1 MPITIR
7 NANPETDYDAAARLI
22 SQYQNQAIT
31 GDDIREWDKR
41 QMEGMIR
48 RRAAAVTEVDQIVG
62 CSTMMHEPWDPPGK
76 FYMWLCV
83 DAAATGQGIGAQL
96 YHDALAFCQTHGV
109 TQIISQVNDNDPT
122 SQAFAQRRSFRQ
134 DRHIFES
141 VIRLAEFDETPFTH
155 ITPAVLGQGIRLLS
169 LTEVGDT
176 PDVRRQ
182 LYEVNRATALDIPGR
197 PMAFSSY
204 EEFVQIVFNAAWFN
218 PAAQILALDGDKA
231 IGLAAVR
238 FLGET
243 NTMYNLMTGVLPEY
257 RGRNIALAL
266 KLHTIRLA
274 RAWGA
279 IAIRTHND
287 SQNAPMLA
295 INRKLGYQPEPGYYM
310 LVKELDA

>member
-7 NANPETDYDAAARLI
+7 NANPERDYDAAARLI

-48 RRAAAVTEVDQIVG
+48 RRTVAVTETGQVVG
-62 CSTMMHEPWDPPGK
+62 CSTMLHESWDPSGK
-76 FYMWLCV
+76 FYVWLCV
-83 DAAATGQGIGAQL
+83 DAAATGQGIGSQL
-96 YHDALAFCQTHGV
+96 YHDALAFCQIHGG
-109 TQIISQVNDNDPT
+109 TQLTSQVNDNDPS
-122 SQAFAQRRSFRQ
+122 SQAFAQRRGFRQ

-141 VIRLAEFDETPFTH
+141 VIRLAEFDETPFAH
-155 ITPAVLGQGIRLLS
+155 ITPAVLAQGIRILS
-169 LTEVGDT
+169 LSEAGDT
-176 PDVRRQ
+176 ADLRRQ

-197 PMAFSSY
+197 PAAFSNY
-204 EEFVQIVFNAAWFN
+204 EAFTEIVFNATWFN
-218 PAAQILALDGDKA
+218 PAGQILALDGDKA

-257 RGRNIALAL
+257 RGRHIALAL

-274 RAWGA
+274 RTWGA
-279 IAIRTHND
+279 IAIRTNND
-287 SQNAPMLA
+287 SQNVPMLA
-295 INRKLGYQPEPGYYM
+295 INRKLGYQPEPGYYT
-310 LVKELDA
+310 LVKEVAS